1 MTVAV
6 LGGGVTGLTAA
17 WRLSTA
23 GHKVRL
29 FEASPRLGGVVR
41 SESSDGWLVES
52 GPVSFQEST
61 SEVAGVISELGLGP
75 ERIVSAPEAVN
86 RYIVRK
92 GTLVAVPAPTSMA
105 AFLSTPLLSMRSKI
119 VVGAE
124 STRKPVNRSEDVS
137 VADMVRDHFG
147 KEILEMLVQPLIGG
161 IFAGDAEKLS
171 VKHAFPKIWE
181 AERTVGSFVR
191 AAAEASSRRKN
202 LGISGPPPI
211 ISFKKGLQTLTEAL
225 AARLPVGTVTTDAP
239 VTRLS
244 QGRKSLWTVE
254 WDGLDGPAK
263 GDFDCVIAALPAD
276 ALARLEIN
284 GTSPLSGLSAI
295 VYPPIAS
302 MTLGFKRDKVRH
314 PLDGFG
320 ALVPLSENR
329 TILGVLFASTLFPGR
344 APAGHVALSI
354 FAGGT
359 LQPGNAKLGQ
369 KALEERVLADL
380 RDLLGAEGK
389 PVFTRHAVWPRA
401 IPQYNLGYERH
412 LASMESCEEAH
423 PGLFIGGNVRDG
435 ISLPDCIVSGTTL
448 AKRVS

>member
-17 WRLSTA
+17 WRLSSA

-29 FEASPRLGGVVR
+29 LEASARLGGVVR
-41 SESSDGWLVES
+41 SESTDGWLVES

-61 SEVAGVISELGLGP
+61 SEIAGVISELGLGP
-75 ERIVSAPEAVN
+75 ERVVSSPAAVN

-92 GTLVAVPAPTSMA
+92 GTLVAVPAPTSLA

-124 STRKPVNRSEDVS
+124 ATRKPVNRTEDVS
-137 VADMVRDHFG
+137 VADIVRDHFG
-147 KEILEMLVQPLIGG
+147 REVLEMLVQPLIGG

-171 VKHAFPKIWE
+171 VRHAFPKIWE

-191 AAAEASSRRKN
+191 AAAEGASKRKN

-225 AARLPVGTVTTDAP
+225 AARLPVGSVSTDSP

-244 QGRKSLWTVE
+244 QGKKSLWTVE
-254 WDGLDGPAK
+254 WDGPSGGGK
-263 GDFDCVIAALPAD
+263 GDFDCVVAALPAD

-284 GTSPLSGLSAI
+284 GTSPLAGLSAI
-295 VYPPIAS
+295 EYPPIAS
-302 MTLGFKRDKVRH
+302 MTLGFRRDKVRH

-320 ALVPLSENR
+320 ALIPLSENR
-329 TILGVLFASTLFPGR
+329 TILGVLFTSTLFPGR
-344 APAGHVALSI
+344 APEGHVTLSI

-359 LQPGNAKLGQ
+359 LKPGNATLGQ

-389 PVFTRHAVWPRA
+389 PVFTRHAVWPRS

-412 LASMESCEEAH
+412 LAAMEACEKAH
-423 PGLFIGGNVRDG
+423 AGLFIGGNVRDG